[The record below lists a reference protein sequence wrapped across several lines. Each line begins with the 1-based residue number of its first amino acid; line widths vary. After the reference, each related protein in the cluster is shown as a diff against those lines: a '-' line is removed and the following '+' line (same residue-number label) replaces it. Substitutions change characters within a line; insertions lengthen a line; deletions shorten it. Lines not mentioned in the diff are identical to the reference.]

1 MKLWKSLLATL
12 LVLAALLT
20 FVACDSGSKKKSK
33 DDDDDDDDETEESSN
48 VSGVSGE
55 ESGEESGD
63 ESGKENSK
71 EESREES
78 EDEDVDSLDGTVW
91 KGDVDM
97 GSMILSVVAGNDI
110 ELDVDADLYATMVF
124 EFEEDTAELSY
135 DLDQFEEDFDDY
147 VDALVVAIYN
157 YRIEQGTLD
166 ADTDFDEFA
175 VDTKDAITSRVD
187 FSSLEISQTIEY
199 TLNGNDLDLDGL
211 STTINGKKFKV
222 DMGPLGVITFKKA

>member
-1 MKLWKSLLATL
+1 MKIWKSLLATI

-33 DDDDDDDDETEESSN
+33 DDDDDDDETEESSN
-48 VSGVSGE
+48 VSGVSGDV
-55 ESGEESGD
+55 SGD

-71 EESREES
+71 EESKEES
-78 EDEDVDSLDGTVW
+78 EEEDVDSLDGTVW

-147 VDALVVAIYN
+147 VDALVEAIYN

-199 TLNGNDLDLDGL
+199 TLDGNDLDLDGL